1 MDEKTERIIEH
12 LEYLKVKELG
22 LYNRLDKKGNNAI
35 VSFGKIQGLS
45 DAIRFIKS
53 ECNGI

>member
-1 MDEKTERIIEH
+1 MNGKIERVIEH

-53 ECNGI
+53 EFRL

>member
-1 MDEKTERIIEH
+1 MNGKIERVIEH

-22 LYNRLDKKGNNAI
+22 LYSRLDEKGNNAI

-45 DAIRFIKS
+45 NAIRFIKS
-53 ECNGI
+53 EFRL

>member
-1 MDEKTERIIEH
+1 MDGKIERIIEH
-12 LEYLKVKELG
+12 LEHLKVKELG
-22 LYNRLDKKGNNAI
+22 LYSRLDEKGNNAI

-53 ECNGI
+53 EYSGI